1 MTNGSIP
8 PVVQIVGYSD
18 TGKTT
23 LITCLIRQLTR
34 EGWQVG
40 AVKRHAG
47 ELEMDQRGK
56 DSWHHRE
63 AGADRVA
70 ITAANQTALIIPRSL
85 GLAELLPLFRGLD
98 LVLVEGFK
106 GAPHPK
112 LVMLREPSHLSLLE
126 ELSNVWGVITSMPLH
141 QRSLPVYR
149 REDVEGIANVV
160 KEMALR
166 GFPPE

>member
-70 ITAANQTALIIPRSL
+70 SP
-85 GLAELLPLFRGLD
+85 LPTRQL
-98 LVLVEGFK
+98 
-106 GAPHPK
+106 
-112 LVMLREPSHLSLLE
+112 
-126 ELSNVWGVITSMPLH
+126 
-141 QRSLPVYR
+141 
-149 REDVEGIANVV
+149 
-160 KEMALR
+160 
-166 GFPPE
+166 